1 MTNFWMLKND
11 IKHLPQVLNHDSFNI
26 VFNSVPTGTESNCEG
41 SMQVMTENKQT
52 MFQTFVSYN
61 ISELKALLADAVDRD
76 EILFY
81 QRLISLKLGLAQER
95 VVGKELL

>member
-1 MTNFWMLKND
+1 
-11 IKHLPQVLNHDSFNI
+11 
-26 VFNSVPTGTESNCEG
+26 
-41 SMQVMTENKQT
+41 MTENKQT
-52 MFQTFVSYN
+52 MFQIFVSYS
-61 ISELKALLADAVDRD
+61 ITELKELLADATDRE